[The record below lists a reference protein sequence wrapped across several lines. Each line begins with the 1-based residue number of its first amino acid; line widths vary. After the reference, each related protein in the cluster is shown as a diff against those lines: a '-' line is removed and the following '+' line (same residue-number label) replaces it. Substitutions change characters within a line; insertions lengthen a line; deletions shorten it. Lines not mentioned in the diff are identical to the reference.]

1 MNLQQFLLILRA
13 RYKLVLFTLLGT
25 VAVTLVVS
33 LVLPKQYTATSAVV
47 VDVKSPD
54 PIVGMFLPAIAM
66 PGYMATQVDVIN
78 SDRVAQKVVKMTK
91 LDQSP
96 QVKEQWLEDTDGKGK
111 IEVWLAR
118 LLQKKLDVK
127 PSRESNVINISY
139 TAVDPGFAAAIANA
153 FAQAY
158 IDTTIELKVEPAKQ
172 YARWFEEQGK
182 MLRDHL
188 EKAQNRLSEYQ
199 QQKGIVASD
208 ERLDNETAKL
218 NELSTQLTIV
228 QAQTSDAQSKQ
239 KSGSAS
245 ATLPEVV
252 QNPLIMNLK
261 VDISRLE
268 GKLQDAAGNLGKNH
282 PQYQRMESE
291 LAELK
296 KKLEVET
303 LHITSGFSTSRAVGK
318 EKESDLRAAI
328 EAQKKKLLEI
338 KSQRDELA
346 VLMRDVEAA
355 QKAFEAVSQRFNQT
369 SLESQSTQTNVAV
382 LTAASEPIE
391 PSFPKLLL
399 NTLVSIFLG
408 TLLGVGAAFMLE
420 MLDQRIR
427 SAGDLAEMLQLS
439 LLGVI
444 PKTSAAAKR
453 ARRLARLVFWRR
465 KPALAA
471 H

>member
-25 VAVTLVVS
+25 VVVTLAVS
-33 LVLPKQYTATSAVV
+33 LVLPKQYTAASAVV

-54 PIVGMFLPAIAM
+54 PIVGMYLPAISM
-66 PGYMATQVDVIN
+66 PGYMATQVDIIT
-78 SDRVAQKVVKMTK
+78 SDRVAQRVVRMTK

-96 QVKEQWLEDTDGKGK
+96 QAKEQWLKATEGKGK
-111 IEVWLAR
+111 IEIWLAD

-139 TAVDPGFAAAIANA
+139 MAVDPVFAAAIANA

-182 MLRDHL
+182 SLRDNL
-188 EKAQNRLSEYQ
+188 ERAQNRLSEYQ

-218 NELSTQLTIV
+218 NELSTQLTVV
-228 QAQTSDAQSKQ
+228 QVQTSDAESKH

-245 ATLPEVV
+245 DTLPEVV

-291 LAELK
+291 LAELRK
-296 KKLEVET
+296 KFEVET
-303 LHITSGFSTSRAVGK
+303 LHITSGFSTSRTVGK
-318 EKESDLRAAI
+318 DKEAELRAAI
-328 EAQKKKLLEI
+328 EKQKSKLLKI
-338 KSQRDELA
+338 KRERDELA
-346 VLMRDVEAA
+346 VLQRDVEAA

-369 SLESQSTQTNVAV
+369 SLESQNTQTNVAV
-382 LTAASEPIE
+382 LTPASEPIE
-391 PSFPKLLL
+391 PSSPKLLL
-399 NTLVSIFLG
+399 NTLVSIFIG
-408 TLLGVGAAFMLE
+408 TLLGVGAALFLE
-420 MLDQRIR
+420 LLDQRIR
-427 SAGDLAEMLQLS
+427 SAIDVTEILQLS

-444 PKTSAAAKR
+444 PKTGAASER
-453 ARRLARLVFWRR
+453 ARRRARPS
-465 KPALAA
+465 KTALAA

>member
-13 RYKLVLFTLLGT
+13 RYKVVLFTLLGT
-25 VAVTLVVS
+25 VAVTLVVG
-33 LVLPKQYTATSAVV
+33 LVLPKRYTAASAVV

-54 PIVGMFLPAIAM
+54 PIVGMYLPAVAM

-111 IEVWLAR
+111 IEVWLAG

-182 MLRDHL
+182 TLRDHL

-245 ATLPEVV
+245 DTLPEVV

-261 VDISRLE
+261 LDISRLE

-318 EKESDLRAAI
+318 GKESDLRAAI

-382 LTAASEPIE
+382 LTPASEPIE

-444 PKTSAAAKR
+444 PKTGAAAKR